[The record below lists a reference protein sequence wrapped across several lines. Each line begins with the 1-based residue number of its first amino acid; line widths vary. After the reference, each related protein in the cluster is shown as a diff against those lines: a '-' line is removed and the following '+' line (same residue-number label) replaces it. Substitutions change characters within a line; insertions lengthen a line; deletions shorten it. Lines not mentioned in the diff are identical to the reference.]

1 MMRIRLSDHFDYKR
15 LLRYAASA
23 ICMMVFTSIY
33 GMVDGFFVS
42 NYCGKT
48 PFAALNIIYPVIMV
62 ISTIGFMLGTGGSA
76 VVAKAFG
83 EKRDDDAR
91 HYFSMFVYTDIAI
104 GIFLSAVAQ
113 LFLPQISSML
123 GAEGEVFD
131 NTILYA
137 RIVLLSTPAL
147 TLQMFFQTFFNT
159 AEKPKLGFYVTV
171 LSGCANMV
179 LDFVYVGMLG
189 MGIQGAAWATVASEY
204 VGGVIPLFY
213 FARPN
218 DSLLDLISPKKTRFE
233 GRIFVHACWNGMS
246 EFFGNI
252 SAAVISIMYNVEL
265 LKYSGENGVSA
276 FGVVMYVYLLFGA
289 IQIGYSMATAPI
301 VSYHYGAQNMKEVH
315 NVLKCS
321 LIIIAVSSAL
331 MFAAAELMSGVI
343 ATIFVSYDK
352 ELFELTHWAF
362 RVMSFSYLFFGFGVY
377 GSSFFTALGNGT
389 VSAIIEV
396 FRLFIFQVLF
406 LYTLPRFFGS
416 AGIYYAFTLAES
428 SGIVLTA
435 FFLIIMRKKYRY

>member
-1 MMRIRLSDHFDYKR
+1 MRIKLSDHFDYRR

-76 VVAKAFG
+76 VVARTMG
-83 EKRDDDAR
+83 EGRNDDAK
-91 HYFSMFVYTDIAI
+91 HYFSMFVYLDIAI
-104 GIFLSAVAQ
+104 GVFLVTLAQ

-123 GAEGEVFD
+123 GAEGKVFD
-131 NTILYA
+131 YTLMYA

-179 LDFVYVGMLG
+179 LDFVFVGALG

-233 GRIFVHACWNGMS
+233 SRIFFHACWNGMS

-252 SAAVISIMYNVEL
+252 SASVISIMYNVQL
-265 LKYSGENGVSA
+265 LRYSGEDGVSA

-301 VSYHYGAQNMKEVH
+301 VSYHYGARNMKEVH
-315 NVLKCS
+315 NVLKRS
-321 LIIIAVSSAL
+321 LIIIAAASVT
-331 MFAAAELMSGVI
+331 MFAAAELMSGLI
-343 ATIFVSYDK
+343 AWIFVSYDQN
-352 ELFELTHWAF
+352 LLELTHWAF
-362 RVMSFSYLFFGFGVY
+362 RVTSISYLFFGFGVY

-396 FRLFIFQVLF
+396 SRLFIFQVLF
-406 LYTLPRFFGS
+406 LYTLPEFFGS
-416 AGIYYAFTLAES
+416 AGIFYAFTLAES
-428 SGIVLTA
+428 SGIIISGI
-435 FFLIIMRKKYRY
+435 FLAAMRKKYNY

>member
-1 MMRIRLSDHFDYKR
+1 MRIKLSDHFDYKR

-76 VVAKAFG
+76 VVARTFG
-83 EKRDDDAR
+83 EGRNDDAK
-91 HYFSMFVYTDIAI
+91 HYFSMFVYADIAI
-104 GIFLSAVAQ
+104 GVFLVAIAQ

-123 GAEGEVFD
+123 GARGEVFD
-131 NTILYA
+131 NTLLYA

-179 LDFVYVGMLG
+179 LDFVCVGMLG
-189 MGIQGAAWATVASEY
+189 MGIQGAAWATVVSEY
-204 VGGVIPLFY
+204 VGGVVPLFY

-233 GRIFVHACWNGMS
+233 PRIFLHACWNGSS

-252 SAAVISIMYNVEL
+252 SASVISIMYNVQL
-265 LKYSGENGVSA
+265 LRYSGEDGVSA

-301 VSYHYGAQNMKEVH
+301 VSYHYGARNMKEVH
-315 NVLKCS
+315 NVLKRS
-321 LIIIAVSSAL
+321 LIIIAVASVT
-331 MFAAAELMSGVI
+331 MFAAAELMSGII
-343 ATIFVSYDK
+343 AWIFVSYDQN
-352 ELFELTHWAF
+352 LLALTHWAF
-362 RVMSFSYLFFGFGVY
+362 RVTSISYLFFGFGVY

-389 VSAIIEV
+389 ISAIIEV
-396 FRLFIFQVLF
+396 SRLFIFQILF
-406 LYTLPRFFGS
+406 LYTLPEFFGA
-416 AGIYYAFTLAES
+416 AGIFYAFTLAES
-428 SGIVLTA
+428 SGIIVSGI
-435 FFLIIMRKKYRY
+435 FLIAMRKKYGY